1 MSVSSFPRAEHIT
14 LLRQKIEERLRERNL
29 PLEVAER
36 ALNQLKC
43 QYVFG
48 FRRVPTYAKASEV
61 AASNPNASEVPP
73 ALSSDQERPSAGDWA
88 ELAIH
93 FQMAQRLE
101 EGRGGADLDDLLDR
115 FLGRFGNPGPAGP
128 TE

>member
-1 MSVSSFPRAEHIT
+1 MSVSSFPCAEHIV
-14 LLRQKIEERLRERNL
+14 LLRQKIEERLRERDL

-36 ALNQLKC
+36 GLNQLKC
-43 QYVFG
+43 QYRFG
-48 FRRVPTYAKASEV
+48 VRRVPTYAKALEG
-61 AASNPNASEVPP
+61 AASNPNASEGPP
-73 ALSSDQERPSAGDWA
+73 AFSPDQERPSAGDWA

-115 FLGRFGNPGPAGP
+115 FLGRFGNSGPAGP
-128 TE
+128 AE